1 LYTNFTYDPAD
12 TGEVKKES
20 PYRNIG
26 TSRIFQHCTVCRKK
40 YKPGWHRDEIAPANL
55 LILMNSKGRFCY
67 FEINNMIKRI
77 YNKDIGSKVGEDISI
92 VGFVHTL
99 RVQSK
104 IIFLISRDITGV
116 VQTVVEASS
125 EAFETAKSLSHESVV
140 QITGLVKEAK
150 QAPGGFELNVSK
162 IEVLSIADPE
172 LPIPVVMKGGDA
184 ETEAPVRFDFRWL
197 DLRKPEK
204 AKIFQVWTEL
214 EKGFRKYWDE
224 NNFIQV
230 YPPNFLQTQSESG
243 AEVFTVDYF
252 DRKAYLPQSPQFYK
266 QMAMASGLEKVFMVA
281 PVFRAELS
289 FTTRHLTEFTG
300 WDFEMSFVES
310 HNDVMDAEEG
320 MIISGFKTLLEKFPD
335 IGVTIPSQ
343 PFPRIPMVEAK
354 KILADLGVVSGEDH
368 DLSPEEERE
377 ICDYVKKQYNHDF
390 VFITEYH
397 KSKSA
402 FYHMRLEEGS
412 DRSRRADLLFRGIE
426 VTTLAQREHR
436 PDILTKQLEEK
447 GMSLDAHKFFID
459 FFRYGC
465 PPHGG
470 AGIGP
475 GRFIMKIL
483 DLPNVREA
491 TYLPRDVKR
500 LNP

>member
-1 LYTNFTYDPAD
+1 
-12 TGEVKKES
+12 
-20 PYRNIG
+20 
-26 TSRIFQHCTVCRKK
+26 
-40 YKPGWHRDEIAPANL
+40 
-55 LILMNSKGRFCY
+55 
-67 FEINNMIKRI
+67 MIKRI
-77 YNKDIGSKVGEDISI
+77 YNKEIGGSVGQEVTIT
-92 VGFVHTL
+92 GFVHTL

-104 IIFLISRDITGV
+104 IIFLLSRDITGV
-116 VQTVVEASS
+116 VQTVIEASS
-125 EAFETAKSLSHESVV
+125 GAFETAQNLSHESVV
-140 QITGLVKEAK
+140 KITGLVKEAK
-150 QAPGGFELNVSK
+150 QAPGGFEINVSDIK
-162 IEVLSIADPE
+162 VLSVSDPE

-184 ETEAPVRFDFRWL
+184 ETEAPVRFDYRWL

-224 NNFIQV
+224 NNFIQI
-230 YPPNFLQTQSESG
+230 YPPSFMSTPSESG
-243 AEVFTVDYF
+243 AEVFTVNYF
-252 DRKAYLPQSPQFYK
+252 DRQAYLAQSPQFYK
-266 QMAMASGLEKVFMVA
+266 QMGIASGLEKVCMVA

-300 WDFEMSFVES
+300 WDFELAYVES
-310 HNDVMDAEEG
+310 HHDVMDEEEG
-320 MIISGFKTLLEKFPD
+320 MIVSGFGSVLEKFPD
-335 IGVTIPSQ
+335 IGIEIPSR
-343 PFPRIPMVEAK
+343 PFPRITILEAK
-354 KILADLGVVSGEDH
+354 KILAGLGVESGEDH
-368 DLSPEEERE
+368 DLSPEEERAISE
-377 ICDYVKKQYNHDF
+377 YVKKEHNHDF
-390 VFITEYH
+390 VFIHEYH

-412 DRSRRADLLFRGIE
+412 DYSRRADLLYRGIE

-436 PDILTKQLEEK
+436 PEVLTKQATDK
-447 GMSLDAHKFFID
+447 GMSLEALKDYIN

-475 GRFIMKIL
+475 ARFIMKIL